1 MGSSPRRFISRYHAR
16 RWMKD
21 ANDLRRRPFVS
32 TDEVEEDVP
41 EAGGLSGVLQE
52 LEILGELVEKLPQD
66 NCAAMLEPKTQHVD
80 NIHTRPGALR
90 RRCAQAS
97 NIVQNSDWHS

>member
-1 MGSSPRRFISRYHAR
+1 
-16 RWMKD
+16 MKD

-66 NCAAMLEPKTQHVD
+66 NCPAMLEPKTQHVD
-80 NIHTRPGALR
+80 NIHMRPGALR
-90 RRCAQAS
+90 RRCAQATH
-97 NIVQNSDWHS
+97 IVQNSDWHS